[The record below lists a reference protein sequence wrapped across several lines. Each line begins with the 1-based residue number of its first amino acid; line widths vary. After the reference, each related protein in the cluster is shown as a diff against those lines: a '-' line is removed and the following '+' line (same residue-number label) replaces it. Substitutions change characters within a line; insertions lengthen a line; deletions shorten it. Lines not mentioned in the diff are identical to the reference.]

1 MTFEV
6 SAQPLTNENVLVAKS
21 RDAIRINHHRGL
33 QLRSSAEC
41 WRQAIRRMMNKITVR
56 MAEPSDSR
64 AIADLMGQLGYPTAP
79 SEMQAKVDLFLAL
92 PSERVLLAERDGEV
106 VGVLSFHLTPMLHA
120 PGKLGRITSLVVS
133 ETYRGQGIG
142 SRLVQEAEA
151 WAWSKGCTKIEVT
164 SGDRRLDAHRFYERR
179 GYQCNERRFL
189 KVKS

>member
-1 MTFEV
+1 MSFEV

-41 WRQAIRRMMNKITVR
+41 WRQAIGRMMNKITVR

-92 PSERVLLAERDGEV
+92 PSERFLVAEPEFCEITDRVAITAEPGYLARFMSCANV
-106 VGVLSFHLTPMLHA
+106 VGYQRHFMNA
-120 PGKLGRITSLVVS
+120 
-133 ETYRGQGIG
+133 
-142 SRLVQEAEA
+142 A
-151 WAWSKGCTKIEVT
+151 KGM
-164 SGDRRLDAHRFYERR
+164 
-179 GYQCNERRFL
+179 N
-189 KVKS
+189 